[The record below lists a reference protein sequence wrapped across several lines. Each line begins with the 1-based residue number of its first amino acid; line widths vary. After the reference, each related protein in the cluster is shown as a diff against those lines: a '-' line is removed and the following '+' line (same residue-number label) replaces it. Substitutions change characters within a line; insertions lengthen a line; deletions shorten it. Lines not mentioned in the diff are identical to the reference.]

1 MTPATPIR
9 ADADISRADLIDLV
23 QMAER
28 RFDALKAEL
37 KASQDKLEQVQELHS
52 YTVELSHQ
60 MVWSAGPDG
69 HLLTAGRRFFELMA
83 VDPAMCPH
91 EAWES
96 LLHPDDRETIEAA
109 WEEAGRLKGP
119 HMTEFRMRRPDGSW
133 GDFRARTAPR
143 LTETG
148 DILCWYGV
156 TEDITEAKRADS
168 ARREAESR
176 LRESEERH
184 RYTLELVDLIIWTTA
199 ADGSDV
205 RVGPRFYELTGLP
218 VGALPR
224 QAVHPD
230 DKAIGVQAW
239 ERSIRDGVAHDHE
252 FRLVMRDGTARYF
265 RARAAARRD
274 ATGQVIRWYGTF
286 EDVHERKLAERASA
300 EMEERY
306 RLAARATNDAIW
318 DLDVVNDQIWWSDS
332 ASRLLGLGEHGL
344 TTELAFWERRL
355 HPEDRARLSASFE
368 KAVAGSRSHWSGSYR
383 VRREDGSYAE
393 VADRCFIIRD
403 TEGRAVRAVGAML
416 DLTERRLAQA
426 EIQRIQSELIH
437 VSRLSAMGALA
448 STLAHELNQPLTAV
462 TGYIR
467 GSRRLL
473 DDAEGDKAVQVRGAL
488 DAAEAGALRAGQIV
502 RRLREMVA
510 RGNVTVRP
518 EDLSTLIEEAS
529 ELALVDAHLHGVA
542 YRIEVDPAA
551 LWVQADRIQ
560 AQQVL
565 INLIRN
571 AVQAMADSPRRELLL
586 TAAQSSDSMIEVQ
599 VSDTGPGIAAERM
612 EQLFSPFNSSKAE
625 GLGIGLSISRTIVE
639 AHGGRI
645 WAENR
650 PEEGALF
657 HFTLPRA
664 DPPGA

>member
-1 MTPATPIR
+1 
-9 ADADISRADLIDLV
+9 
-23 QMAER
+23 
-28 RFDALKAEL
+28 
-37 KASQDKLEQVQELHS
+37 
-52 YTVELSHQ
+52 
-60 MVWSAGPDG
+60 
-69 HLLTAGRRFFELMA
+69 
-83 VDPAMCPH
+83 
-91 EAWES
+91 
-96 LLHPDDRETIEAA
+96 
-109 WEEAGRLKGP
+109 
-119 HMTEFRMRRPDGSW
+119 
-133 GDFRARTAPR
+133 
-143 LTETG
+143 
-148 DILCWYGV
+148 
-156 TEDITEAKRADS
+156 
-168 ARREAESR
+168 
-176 LRESEERH
+176 
-184 RYTLELVDLIIWTTA
+184 
-199 ADGSDV
+199 
-205 RVGPRFYELTGLP
+205 
-218 VGALPR
+218 
-224 QAVHPD
+224 
-230 DKAIGVQAW
+230 
-239 ERSIRDGVAHDHE
+239 
-252 FRLVMRDGTARYF
+252 
-265 RARAAARRD
+265 
-274 ATGQVIRWYGTF
+274 
-286 EDVHERKLAERASA
+286 
-300 EMEERY
+300 
-306 RLAARATNDAIW
+306 
-318 DLDVVNDQIWWSDS
+318 
-332 ASRLLGLGEHGL
+332 
-344 TTELAFWERRL
+344 
-355 HPEDRARLSASFE
+355 
-368 KAVAGSRSHWSGSYR
+368 
-383 VRREDGSYAE
+383 
-393 VADRCFIIRD
+393 
-403 TEGRAVRAVGAML
+403 
-416 DLTERRLAQA
+416 
-426 EIQRIQSELIH
+426 
-437 VSRLSAMGALA
+437 MGALA

-650 PEEGALF
+650 PEGGALF